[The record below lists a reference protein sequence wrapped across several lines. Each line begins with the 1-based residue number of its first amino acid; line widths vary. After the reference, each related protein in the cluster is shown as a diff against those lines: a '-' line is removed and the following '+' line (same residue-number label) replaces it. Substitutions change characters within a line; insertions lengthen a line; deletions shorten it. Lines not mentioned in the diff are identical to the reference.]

1 MNYCHEQQVNNTH
14 SQINKRSKKNQNY
27 VRLKNI
33 TTITNNTVTKSP
45 PCKHHDLAKQLEEK
59 FS

>member
-1 MNYCHEQQVNNTH
+1 MNSKLTTLIHKLTKEV
-14 SQINKRSKKNQNY
+14 KKNQNY